1 MSAITFGD
9 LLLGF
14 ERTIETLV
22 DKSKS
27 IFGGVE
33 STLIAFKFS
42 GRINNL
48 SFLAFLIILNILF
61 LYSSNILK
69 FNNNIVEKEYY
80 VNDYGNQVS
89 NFNYSVYLR
98 IREKLYNENF
108 PPNNPDLYPGDYLID
123 IANNIIKNNKD
134 INFENFQDTE

>member
-48 SFLAFLIILNILF
+48 SFSAFLIIFNILF
-61 LYSSNILK
+61 LYSSNIFILLIYK
-69 FNNNIVEKEYY
+69 YLLQIDQSFQKYSQLQTCIYY
-80 VNDYGNQVS
+80 V
-89 NFNYSVYLR
+89 
-98 IREKLYNENF
+98 
-108 PPNNPDLYPGDYLID
+108 
-123 IANNIIKNNKD
+123 
-134 INFENFQDTE
+134 